1 MHKGHLVR
9 AISIDESGEFVS
21 ACSDG
26 GMVGAYFHSIPGSR
40 RHILMLGLGAVCRR
54 QVVVYTVSFPL
65 SGLPPPAQASRA
77 STPPVLPVSITQ
89 VRPAA

>member
-26 GMVGAYFHSIPGSR
+26 GMVGAYARSIPGSGR
-40 RHILMLGLGAVCRR
+40 RILMLGLGSV
-54 QVVVYTVSFPL
+54 
-65 SGLPPPAQASRA
+65 
-77 STPPVLPVSITQ
+77 
-89 VRPAA
+89 